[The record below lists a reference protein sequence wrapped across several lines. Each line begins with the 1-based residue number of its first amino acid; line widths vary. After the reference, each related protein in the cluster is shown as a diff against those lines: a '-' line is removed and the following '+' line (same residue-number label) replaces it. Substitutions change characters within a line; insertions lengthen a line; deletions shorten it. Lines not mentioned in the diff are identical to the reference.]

1 MTPAGRIAPLLA
13 SGGHE
18 MTSQSPRRVGLLVG
32 RERSFPDALIAEVNT
47 RDAGVTAE
55 YVRLGFATIGEPP
68 RYDVVVDRISHEV
81 TFYQTF
87 LKRAALEGAYVVNNP
102 FWRIADDKFFGT
114 ALAERLGVKVPRT
127 AALPNKDYP
136 EGIIAASL
144 QNLAYPLDWEALVA
158 YTGLPAFLK
167 PHWGGGWRD
176 VHKVHSLA
184 ELIAAYDGSGLTCM
198 ILQEAIEW
206 QQYVRVICVG
216 ASEFLP
222 VPWDPRRSHFERY
235 VAAAHVRLDVEL
247 ERRVVRDARL
257 LNEALGYDMNT
268 VEFAVRDGVP
278 YAIDFMNS
286 APDFDI
292 SSLGEEYFAWTVRAM
307 ADLLIRRALEP
318 RSRPEYRWDALLAG
332 RAGST
337 ARGV

>member
-1 MTPAGRIAPLLA
+1 MTPN
-13 SGGHE
+13 
-18 MTSQSPRRVGLLVG
+18 TPRRIGLLVG

-47 RDAGVTAE
+47 RNAGASAE
-55 YVRLGFATIGEPP
+55 YVRVGYATVDEERP
-68 RYDVVVDRISHEV
+68 YDVLVDRISHEV
-81 TFYQTF
+81 TFYQTY

-114 ALAERLGVKVPRT
+114 ALAARLGVKVPRT

-136 EGIIAASL
+136 EGIVSESL
-144 QNLAYPLDWEALVA
+144 QNLTYPLDWEALVA

-176 VHKVHSLA
+176 VTKVHSIR
-184 ELIAAYDGSGLTCM
+184 ELIDAYDASGGNCM

-216 ASEFLP
+216 ATDFLP
-222 VPWDPRRSHFERY
+222 VPWDPRKSHFERY
-235 VAAAHVRLDVEL
+235 VAASHVRLDPDL
-247 ERRVVRDARL
+247 ERRVVHDARL
-257 LNEALGYDMNT
+257 INEALGYDMNT

-292 SSLGEEYFAWTVRAM
+292 SSLGEDYFAWTVRAM
-307 ADLLIRRALEP
+307 ADLLIARAREPRRA
-318 RSRPEYRWDALLAG
+318 SVYRWDAMLGGASG
-332 RAGST
+332 SSARAT
-337 ARGV
+337 